1 MGEGTRASL
10 RETAGG
16 GAKPFVLPDWSVE
29 CLQRAR
35 ARAPPAVAS
44 LEWQGA
50 GGGAPSEPG
59 GGEGGK
65 EERGVSEPDA
75 PGGEGGGGSTA
86 AASASAAWD

>member
-1 MGEGTRASL
+1 MRP
-10 RETAGG
+10 R
-16 GAKPFVLPDWSVE
+16 GAEQSRLSFPIGPLSVFSG
-29 CLQRAR
+29 R
-35 ARAPPAVAS
+35 ARAPPAVAG

-50 GGGAPSEPG
+50 GGAPSEPG

-75 PGGEGGGGSTA
+75 PGGEGGGGSSA